1 MITSLNPHLRPEVIL
16 ARKEAMREVFIPSAL
31 ISAVSS
37 PPSFNTLNLY
47 DLVTSD
53 IPSSPIRRTCTSS
66 LAKILVEPAGRY
78 FSSFHLLHSKKSA
91 KFPGWAFCS
100 ADYTQETRKCGFD
113 SQRNNLKR
121 FSVHLAQV
129 HVEPEWMWDID
140 LNAVE
145 AKVAHG
151 GGQTALNVLF

>member
-1 MITSLNPHLRPEVIL
+1 MIL

-37 PPSFNTLNLY
+37 PPIFNTLNLY

-91 KFPGWAFCS
+91 KFPGWVFVQLITHRKLENAAS
-100 ADYTQETRKCGFD
+100 APSATI
-113 SQRNNLKR
+113 SR

-129 HVEPEWMWDID
+129 HVEPECMWDID

-145 AKVAHG
+145 A
-151 GGQTALNVLF
+151 QI